1 MSGDSLSAPITATT
15 LATRRWRERCRRG
28 VHLIRGVEASP
39 EAVQAMV
46 AMGLVPTDD
55 ETSEMVSQGVQELLA
70 LLAAGR
76 LKRCV

>member
-1 MSGDSLSAPITATT
+1 M
-15 LATRRWRERCRRG
+15 R
-28 VHLIRGVEASP
+28 VEASP

-46 AMGLVPTDD
+46 AMGLLVPTDD